1 MKKLSEEEFENAI
14 KRLIN
19 GEITKVK
26 LAKELETDPR
36 TLDNK
41 IQEVSV
47 TNPKLYNEYIRT
59 LPYKQKGIDHI
70 DYEALVIYML
80 KKGLTADEAAQKF
93 EISRRTVSR
102 RICELE
108 NKELLNMYREVA
120 DNRKHRRN
128 NGIELN
134 RKISE
139 LEYRDVVIGGVNDRR
154 KAELLA
160 IEARFN
166 KLCETM
172 DKGQAAKVMGY
183 GDRDRVYKLLNEL
196 YKLEIEEYTQKAN
209 EEQIQAAKHAE
220 TNKTINT
227 KQKEE
232 ITKNETPTEET
243 KKQAKHEE
251 RRTRPDLDDEGR

>member
-139 LEYRDVVIGGVNDRR
+139 LE
-154 KAELLA
+154 
-160 IEARFN
+160 
-166 KLCETM
+166 
-172 DKGQAAKVMGY
+172 
-183 GDRDRVYKLLNEL
+183 
-196 YKLEIEEYTQKAN
+196 
-209 EEQIQAAKHAE
+209 
-220 TNKTINT
+220 
-227 KQKEE
+227 
-232 ITKNETPTEET
+232 
-243 KKQAKHEE
+243 
-251 RRTRPDLDDEGR
+251 

>member
-1 MKKLSEEEFENAI
+1 MKKLSEEEFADAI

-41 IQEVSV
+41 IQEISA
-47 TNPKLYNEYIRT
+47 TNPELYNEYVRT

-80 KKGLTADEAAQKF
+80 KQGLTADEAVQKF
-93 EISRRTVSR
+93 DISRRTISR

-128 NGIELN
+128 NGVELN

-209 EEQIQAAKHAE
+209 EEQIQAVNHAE
-220 TNKTINT
+220 TNKSINT
-227 KQKEE
+227 K
-232 ITKNETPTEET
+232 PTEET
-243 KKQAKHEE
+243 KKQAKPEE
-251 RRTRPDLDDEGR
+251 RTRPDIEDEGR

>member
-1 MKKLSEEEFENAI
+1 
-14 KRLIN
+14 
-19 GEITKVK
+19 
-26 LAKELETDPR
+26 
-36 TLDNK
+36 
-41 IQEVSV
+41 
-47 TNPKLYNEYIRT
+47 
-59 LPYKQKGIDHI
+59 
-70 DYEALVIYML
+70 ML

-183 GDRDRVYKLLNEL
+183 GDRDRVYKFLNEL

-209 EEQIQAAKHAE
+209 EEQIQAANHAE

>member
-1 MKKLSEEEFENAI
+1 MKNLSEEEFADAI
-14 KRLIN
+14 KRLIR

-41 IQEVSV
+41 IQKLSA
-47 TNPKLYNEYIRT
+47 TNPELYNEYVSV

-80 KKGLTADEAAQKF
+80 KQGLTIDEVAVQF
-93 EISRRTVSR
+93 NISRRTINR

-120 DNRKHRRN
+120 DNRKHRKN
-128 NGIELN
+128 NRIELN
-134 RKISE
+134 EKISE
-139 LEYRDVVIGGVNDRR
+139 LEYRDVVIGEINDRR

-183 GDRDRVYKLLNEL
+183 GDRARVYKLLNEL
-196 YKLEIEEYTQKAN
+196 YKLEIEEFEKAN
-209 EEQIQAAKHAE
+209 KEQTKLATAE
-220 TNKTINT
+220 
-227 KQKEE
+227 
-232 ITKNETPTEET
+232 TKNEETP
-243 KKQAKHEE
+243 KQAKTEE
-251 RRTRPDLDDEGR
+251 KQVKDETIKRPDLEDEGR

>member
-1 MKKLSEEEFENAI
+1 MKKLREEEFADAVR
-14 KRLIN
+14 RLIN

-41 IQEVSV
+41 IQELSV
-47 TNPKLYNEYIRT
+47 TNPELYNEYVRA

-80 KKGLTADEAAQKF
+80 KQGLTANEAAQKY
-93 EISRRTVSR
+93 EISRRTISR

-128 NGIELN
+128 NGVELN

-183 GDRDRVYKLLNEL
+183 GDRDRAYKLLHEL
-196 YKLEIEEYTQKAN
+196 YKLEIEGFTKREKEK
-209 EEQIQAAKHAE
+209 EEQEKNVKQEE
-220 TNKTINT
+220 TNETTNT
-227 KQKEE
+227 KSKEE
-232 ITKNETPTEET
+232 TP
-243 KKQAKHEE
+243 KQAIPEKRE
-251 RRTRPDLDDEGR
+251 RPDIEDEGR